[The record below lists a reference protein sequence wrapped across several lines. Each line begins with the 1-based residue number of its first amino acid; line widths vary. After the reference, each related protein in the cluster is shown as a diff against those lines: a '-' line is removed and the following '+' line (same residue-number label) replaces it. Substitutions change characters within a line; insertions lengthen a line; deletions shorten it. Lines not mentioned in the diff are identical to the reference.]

1 MKWWSRRDL
10 FLVVFLFFV
19 IIVEVVS
26 LLFGGKFWL
35 LLEAS
40 GVNQGFFSAWMFCLV
55 LVLLG
60 CFGFVFWFIR
70 GKRDNLV
77 VPVVPKKEE
86 VVKVVA
92 RDEERRITI
101 LDEVEKSKK
110 DLEEQLKRERLQE
123 LVELEAERK
132 RIEAQRSRSGFV
144 YYDNGYYDSE
154 GVFHL
159 YKEEENNV
167 NGGD

>member
-1 MKWWSRRDL
+1 MSWWSRRD
-10 FLVVFLFFV
+10 FGLVVFLFFV
-19 IIVEVVS
+19 IVVDVVS

-40 GVNQGFFSAWMFCLV
+40 GVSKGFFSAWMFGLV
-55 LVLLG
+55 FVLLG
-60 CFGFVFWFIR
+60 CFGFVFWFVR

-77 VPVVPKKEE
+77 LPVVPKKEE
-86 VVKVVA
+86 VVKVA
-92 RDEERRITI
+92 RDEARRITI

-110 DLEEQLKRERLQE
+110 DLEEQLRREREQE
-123 LVELEAERK
+123 MVELEAERK
-132 RIEAQRSRSGFV
+132 RVEAQMSRSGFV

-159 YKEEENNV
+159 YKEENNV
-167 NGGD
+167 GGDE